1 VRLSLRQLTRPAN
14 KHSRMFQR
22 CLSPSR
28 LVLFPLVGLLSF
40 ASFNLLQSRQAATTS
55 VEKEIFVDVTEKAG
69 INWRHFSGQSPD
81 RFLIETM
88 GGGVAFLDFDGDG
101 LQDIFFVNGGETP
114 NGKSSSAVRNALYRN
129 LGNGKFQD
137 VAAKAGVDH
146 LSFYGMGAA
155 VADYDNDGF
164 PDLYI
169 TGYPSSALFHNNG
182 NGTFTDI
189 TDRAGVK
196 NAGRWAAN
204 AAWFDYDGDGRLDL
218 VVTNYAQF
226 SFMDTKKCE
235 INGERAYCAQLAY
248 RGMPLTLYHNNGD
261 GTFTD
266 VSEHPGFDKLIGR
279 ALGVVAIDVN
289 DDGWPDLFVARDA
302 SPNLLLI
309 NQKNGTF
316 RDVAPEAEVAY
327 DSAGVAK
334 AGMGVDAGDLN
345 GDGKPDFA
353 VTNFNDQYH
362 SLFVSSPSV
371 YYEDRT
377 VASRLAAYTKSYVGW
392 GIHFIDY
399 DNDGNLDLIIV
410 NGHIN
415 QSIEAT
421 RLDVKYKEP
430 PLLLHNDGKG
440 CFQNESEHSGS
451 AFRSGYSARGLAVGD
466 FDNDGALDIVFTQLD
481 DKPVLLRNA
490 AGRNHSWVGFELQ
503 GTKSNRDA
511 IGAKITIDT
520 GKRKLVRW
528 ITGGSSYLSS
538 HDKRVIVGLGD
549 GFVLGTVD
557 AEIRWPSGTL
567 QHASSLSLRQ
577 YHKIIES
584 ADPQN

>member
-1 VRLSLRQLTRPAN
+1 MRQSLRRLIRQAN
-14 KHSRMFQR
+14 DNRAMSRS
-22 CLSPSR
+22 CVAPCGLI
-28 LVLFPLVGLLSF
+28 LFPLACLLFFS
-40 ASFNLLQSRQAATTS
+40 SLNLLQSRPASRPST
-55 VEKEIFVDVTEKAG
+55 EKEIFVDVTEQAG
-69 INWRHFSGQSPD
+69 ITWRHFSGQSPD

-114 NGKSSSAVRNALYRN
+114 HGKSASPVRNALYHN
-129 LGNGKFQD
+129 LGNGKFEE

-146 LSFYGMGAA
+146 LTFYGMGVAA
-155 VADYDNDGF
+155 ADYDNDGF
-164 PDLYI
+164 PDIYI
-169 TGYPSSALFHNNG
+169 TGFPASALFHNNG
-182 NGTFTDI
+182 DGTFTDI
-189 TDRAGVK
+189 TDRARVTNTGK
-196 NAGRWAAN
+196 WAAA
-204 AAWFDYDGDGRLDL
+204 AAWFDFDRDGYLDL

-226 SFMDTKKCE
+226 SFADTKKCE
-235 INGERAYCAQLAY
+235 ISGERAYCAQVAY

-266 VSEHPGFDKLIGR
+266 VSEASGFTKLIGR

-334 AGMGVDAGDLN
+334 AGMGVDAGDFN
-345 GDGKPDFA
+345 GDGRPDFA

-362 SLFVSSPSV
+362 SLFVSAPSLF
-371 YYEDRT
+371 YNDQT
-377 VASRLAAYTKSYVGW
+377 VASRLSAYTKSYVGW
-392 GIHFIDY
+392 GIHFLDY

-415 QSIEAT
+415 QAIEAT
-421 RLDVKYKEP
+421 RVDVKYKEP
-430 PLLLHNDGKG
+430 PLLLHNDGRG
-440 CFQNESEHSGS
+440 VFQERGEQAGA
-451 AFRSGYSARGLAVGD
+451 AFRSAYLARGLAVGD
-466 FDNDGALDIVFTQLD
+466 FDNDGGLDIVFTQLD
-481 DKPVLLRNA
+481 EKPVLLRNA
-490 AGRNHSWVGFELQ
+490 VGQDHPWVGFELR

-511 IGAKITIDT
+511 IGAKITVDT
-520 GKRKLVRW
+520 GKRKLFRW
-528 ITGGSSYLSS
+528 ITGGASYLSS

-549 GFVLGTVD
+549 GFVTGTVD

-567 QHASSLSLRQ
+567 QRLLNLRLQQ
-577 YHKIIES
+577 YHKIVEP
-584 ADPQN
+584 AGAQN